1 MIDVQKRRMQMTK
14 KTTFSN
20 LSSNSATKKR
30 SLSALRNARKKD
42 VKKDFNKE
50 RAETLKEWR
59 KWWT

>member
-1 MIDVQKRRMQMTK
+1 MQMTK

-20 LSSNSATKKR
+20 LSSNSARKKR

-50 RAETLKEWR
+50 RAERLKEWR

>member
-20 LSSNSATKKR
+20 LSSNSARKKR

-50 RAETLKEWR
+50 RAERLKEWR

>member
-1 MIDVQKRRMQMTK
+1 MTK